1 MHLRWPPETQEIKHN
16 ECNFFIVLLKG
27 SVYFWNLG
35 MFNTCEAFQ
44 PPLLGLPTWTTDVAW
59 GVGEEA
65 VEEEEENLSKNP
77 TAPNPPA
84 VIH

>member
-1 MHLRWPPETQEIKHN
+1 
-16 ECNFFIVLLKG
+16 
-27 SVYFWNLG
+27 